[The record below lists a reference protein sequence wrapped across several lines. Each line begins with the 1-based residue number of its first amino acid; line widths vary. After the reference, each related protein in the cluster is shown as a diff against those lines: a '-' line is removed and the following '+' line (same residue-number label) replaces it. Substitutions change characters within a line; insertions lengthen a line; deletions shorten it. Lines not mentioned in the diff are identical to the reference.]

1 MRPYIGVSNY
11 LMKLVLDRYAY
22 LDSPLHRWQQGYK
35 LVGLLSLIF
44 AFAFVQNVWLL
55 PVMILITCIL
65 FTVSRLPLAFLIK
78 RLRYPSWFIFAVV
91 ILLPFISGNNVIF
104 QLGNLA
110 IKSEGCWQALLIS
123 VRFFCILTVSLV
135 LFGTAPFLSSIKAM
149 RSLGLPGVI
158 VDMTLLSYRYLEELG
173 ETLTTMQRA
182 MKLRGFQPKG
192 FKRRNLKIF
201 AQLTG
206 SILIR
211 SYERSLRI
219 YQAMILRGYGSKKNS
234 QKRSNINIFKIN
246 QSDRPSLLAT
256 SIAVITGAL
265 LISLEL
271 ILPGF

>member
-1 MRPYIGVSNY
+1 
-11 LMKLVLDRYAY
+11 MKLVLDQYAY

-44 AFAFVQNVWLL
+44 AFAFIQQLWLL
-55 PVMILITCIL
+55 PIMVAITYAL
-65 FTVSRLPLAFLIK
+65 FRISQIPLSFLFK

-91 ILLPFISGNNVIF
+91 ILLPFVSGTSIIW
-104 QLGNLA
+104 QWGSLA

-135 LFGTAPFLSSIKAM
+135 LFGTAPFLNSIRAM
-149 RSLGLPGVI
+149 RALGLPGVI
-158 VDMTLLSYRYLEELG
+158 VDMTLLAYRYLEDLG

-182 MKLRGFQPKG
+182 MKLRGFQPQG
-192 FKRRNLKIF
+192 LNRRNLEVF

-219 YQAMILRGYGSKKNS
+219 YQAMILRGYGSSSKFA
-234 QKRSNINIFKIN
+234 QKRPKMQLIF
-246 QSDRPSLLAT
+246 SDRHSLLAT
-256 SIAVITGAL
+256 SITVLTGAA
-265 LISLEL
+265 LIALEIFL
-271 ILPGF
+271 N

>member
-1 MRPYIGVSNY
+1 
-11 LMKLVLDRYAY
+11 MKFALDQYAY
-22 LDSPLHRWQQGYK
+22 LDSPLHRWHQGYK

-55 PVMILITCIL
+55 PIMIVITGIL
-65 FTVSRLPLAFLIK
+65 FTISRIPFSFLIK
-78 RLRYPSWFIFAVV
+78 RLRYPSWFILAVV
-91 ILLPFISGNNVIF
+91 ILLPFVSGTEPIF
-104 QLGNLA
+104 QLGYFS
-110 IKSEGCWQALLIS
+110 IKEEGCWQALLIS
-123 VRFFCILTVSLV
+123 VRFFCILTVSLI

-149 RSLGLPGVI
+149 RALGLPRVI

-182 MKLRGFQPKG
+182 MRLRGFQPHG
-192 FKRRNLKIF
+192 FSRRNLEVF

-219 YQAMILRGYGSKKNS
+219 YQAMILRGYGSQNNLKKKHS
-234 QKRSNINIFKIN
+234 KIKIN
-246 QSDRPSLLAT
+246 QRDHKSLLAT
-256 SIAVITGAL
+256 LITVITGIL

-271 ILPGF
+271 ILPSF